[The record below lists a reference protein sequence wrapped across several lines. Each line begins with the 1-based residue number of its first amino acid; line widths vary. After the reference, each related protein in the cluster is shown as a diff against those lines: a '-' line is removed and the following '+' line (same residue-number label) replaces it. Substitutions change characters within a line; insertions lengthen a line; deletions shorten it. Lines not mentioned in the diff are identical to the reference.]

1 MAFWRFG
8 FNFTASAI
16 DALFERQ
23 DLTIEEL
30 LDEDELLQ
38 ELKAHH
44 NKLVE
49 FLSKQEILKQLV
61 EYIIVDPDENAD
73 TKRKYKFPY
82 VSCEILCCEIDT
94 IFDAFFSNEALVEKL
109 FSFLNREGRLSTL
122 LANYFT
128 SVVNVML
135 TKRQVKTL
143 DFIQSKDWIVR
154 RVIDH
159 IGTAAILDF
168 LLKLIG
174 DEENHNL
181 ATQQWLARQNLV
193 PLLITKLDAKLDSEV
208 HRNTSQ
214 ALVDIITT
222 SGANQPAALLD
233 QLQEETQMNF
243 LLNGILSGGTALQH
257 GIQVIIELL
266 KRLNTVNEELLSPP
280 PDLPPMLKAILKRL
294 NDFHTTLKT
303 SPDHSVTTTIGA
315 INPPVG
321 NNRIKI
327 TEFFV
332 HLVRTNYEAVGAE
345 IIKSGA
351 LKTCFALFFQYP
363 WNNFLHQTVLEL
375 IQSILEGS
383 SNELRVE
390 LFKPETKLLDQIL
403 EANLKNEEV
412 VSKPK
417 GHRLGFMG
425 HITVISQGI
434 VKAGEKYPE
443 TIGSLLEKHE
453 KWQQYANFV
462 LTEILKTESRP
473 LGGHKPLATN
483 EDNSSDEDVFDR
495 VELDKDSAE
504 LVQIYNSY
512 KQGFTNDFPDDFD
525 RFDDDDDDDDEDDEI
540 GEIPLDHEDEF
551 DQRANFSTDDQ
562 NFSMVIDLPEQLR
575 DPNDPFNRE

>member
-49 FLSKQEILKQLV
+49 FLSKPEILKQLV
-61 EYIIVDPDENAD
+61 DYLTVDPDENAD
-73 TKRKYKFPY
+73 IRRRYKFPY
-82 VSCEILCCEIDT
+82 VACEILCCEIDT

-109 FSFLNREGRLSTL
+109 FSFLNRDTRLSTL

-128 SVVNVML
+128 NVVNVML

-143 DFIQSKDWIVR
+143 DFIQVKDWIVR
-154 RVIDH
+154 RIIDH

-193 PLLITKLDAKLDSEV
+193 PLLIAKLDPKLDSEV

-222 SGANQPAALLD
+222 AGTNQPTPLLD
-233 QLQEETQMNF
+233 QLQEEAQMAA
-243 LLNGILSGGTALQH
+243 LLNNLLNPTLQH
-257 GIQVIIELL
+257 GLQVPIELL
-266 KRLNTVNEELLSPP
+266 KRLNTVNEELLTMPA
-280 PDLPPMLKAILKRL
+280 DLPSMLKVVLKRL
-294 NDFHTTLKT
+294 NDFHTMLK
-303 SPDHSVTTTIGA
+303 SPPDHPVTTTIGA

-332 HLVRTNYEAVGAE
+332 HLVRTNYEGVTQE
-345 IIKSGA
+345 IIKVGVI
-351 LKTCFALFFQYP
+351 KTCLSLFFQYH
-363 WNNFLHQTVLEL
+363 WNNFLHQAVLEL
-375 IQSILEGS
+375 VQSILEGPS
-383 SNELRVE
+383 DELRAE
-390 LFKPETKLLDQIL
+390 LFKPETKLLEQIL
-403 EANLKNEEV
+403 EANSKNEEI

-425 HITVISQGI
+425 HITIISNAI

-443 TIGSLLEKHE
+443 TIGSQLEKHE
-453 KWQQYANFV
+453 KWQQYAGFV

-504 LVQIYNSY
+504 LAFARYLCQ
-512 KQGFTNDFPDDFD
+512 QGFTNDFPDDFD

-540 GEIPLDHEDEF
+540 GDIPLEHEDEF

-562 NFSMVIDLPEQLR
+562 NLR
-575 DPNDPFNRE
+575 DPNDPFSRE